1 MAGIVTYVKES
12 FDELKNNVSWPTWAE
27 AQNLTVIVAVFSII
41 FSLVIWGLDIYFS
54 ELITGDLFKSATYKE
69 YFESGF
75 FGVLRIVWF
84 VILTGVIFYGLS
96 SFLNK
101 NKN

>member
-12 FDELKNNVSWPTWAE
+12 FDELKNNVSWPSWAE
-27 AQNLTVIVAVFSII
+27 AQSLTVLVAMFSII

-54 ELITGDLFKSATYKE
+54 ELITGDLFKMSTYEE
-69 YFESGF
+69 YIGKGF

-84 VILTGVIFYGLS
+84 VVLTGAIFYGLS

-101 NKN
+101 NKK